1 LRLGNVLELTGVW
14 EHRHPGQHAPLDLL
28 AVGGL
33 RSIVAHAARVYQH
46 GSTRLLMGSDVY
58 ARRILFPLV
67 KFVQSRYDGVF
78 TAVPLLTYPD
88 SCSAWCV
95 SRSHIV
101 GRIKD
106 GIE

>member
-1 LRLGNVLELTGVW
+1 
-14 EHRHPGQHAPLDLL
+14 
-28 AVGGL
+28 
-33 RSIVAHAARVYQH
+33 
-46 GSTRLLMGSDVY
+46 MGSDVY